1 MIQSFHFTEYGMENY
16 YYEIE
21 VFVSTLGLHEPY
33 THTEQIADID
43 LSRARKMAIQM
54 YKDIENGILANGKF
68 HYPYASPADFV
79 YGKNACYSIT
89 LSFVHSYGDVIEKY
103 ALVGVDEASHIEAI
117 EFENYIFQELNDM

>member
-33 THTEQIADID
+33 THIEQITDID
-43 LSRARKMAIQM
+43 LSQARTKAIELHNEIA
-54 YKDIENGILANGKF
+54 DGILANGK
-68 HYPYASPADFV
+68 YYLPYASPADFV
-79 YGKNACYSIT
+79 YGENACYSIT
-89 LSFVHSYGDVIEKY
+89 LSFVHSYGDIVEKY
-103 ALVGVDEASHIEAI
+103 ALSGVDEASHIEAL